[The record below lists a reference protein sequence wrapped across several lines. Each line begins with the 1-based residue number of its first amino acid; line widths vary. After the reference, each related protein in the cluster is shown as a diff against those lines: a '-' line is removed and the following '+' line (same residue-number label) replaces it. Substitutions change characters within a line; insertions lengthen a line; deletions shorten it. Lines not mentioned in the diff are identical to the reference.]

1 MQSEVS
7 VFVSNHILSGNL
19 TIGLS
24 GILVFISQTVSI
36 VADNLMGVQS
46 IGRGGLFLILCCYYF
61 KLFGLEEPKD
71 IVVDLAVN
79 FHLDFLLFG
88 HLFFLPLHLKIQ
100 DL

>member
-7 VFVSNHILSGNL
+7 VFVSNHISNGGL
-19 TIGLS
+19 TIGLP
-24 GILVFISQTVSI
+24 GILVLIRQTRSI
-36 VADNLMGVQS
+36 ITDNLIRVQS
-46 IGRGGLFLILCCYYF
+46 IGHGVLFLILCCCYF

-79 FHLDFLLFG
+79 FHIVVLLFG